1 MTETSLNNWDFIQRL
16 RICGGNLKKKKFLTM
31 RQEQLSVWWHNE
43 EYLRQGLVE
52 FCCSVQLEFKR
63 EAIEGGNWAAGNKE
77 YSSNSRNGNG
87 NEKNTPNSR
96 NPRYTDHLLG
106 TADGNIIR
114 TLKIL

>member
-1 MTETSLNNWDFIQRL
+1 MRSPCLHICQVVENDPVNEISLNNWDFIQRL
-16 RICGGNLKKKKFLTM
+16 RICGGNLKYICFLTM
-31 RQEQLSVWWHNE
+31 RQEQLSVWRHNE

-87 NEKNTPNSR
+87 KNTLNSR
-96 NPRYTDHLLG
+96 NP
-106 TADGNIIR
+106 
-114 TLKIL
+114 

>member
-1 MTETSLNNWDFIQRL
+1 MNETSLNNWDYIQRL
-16 RICGGNLKKKKFLTM
+16 RICGENLKHIFFLKM
-31 RQEQLSVWWHNE
+31 KQKQLSVWWHNE

-96 NPRYTDHLLG
+96 NPQYTDHLLG